1 MRTIDRSA
9 KADQSLVV
17 RMTVKDKIQLK
28 LHAQQ
33 KGDNVSNVVRRLLIE
48 NKIIDALWT

>member
-9 KADQSLVV
+9 PADQSLVV
-17 RMTVKDKIQLK
+17 RLTMKDKVQLK
-28 LHAQQ
+28 LYAQS

-48 NKIIDALWT
+48 NKIIEPL